1 MATTFVRSVI
11 LAALA
16 LFFASGEASALP
28 AFAEQTGQPC
38 ATCHIGAFG
47 PHLTPFGRQFKLS
60 GYTLRAGDFTPPV
73 SAIAIASFIHTQKDQ
88 PAPPPP
94 HYDVNN
100 NATIDYIAL
109 FLAGGF
115 GDHVGTFSDIAYDGV
130 ERKFRWDHLDFR
142 IVDTETLFGSD
153 VVYGLD
159 INNEPTG
166 QDVFA

>member
-60 GYTLRAGDFTPPV
+60 GYTLRVGEFTPPV
-73 SAIAIASFIHTQKDQ
+73 SATVIVSFIHTGKDQ
-88 PAPPPP
+88 PPPPP
-94 HYDVNN
+94 THYDVNN
-100 NATIDYIAL
+100 NVTIDSISVY
-109 FLAGGF
+109 LA
-115 GDHVGTFSDIAYDGV
+115 A
-130 ERKFRWDHLDFR
+130 
-142 IVDTETLFGSD
+142 
-153 VVYGLD
+153 
-159 INNEPTG
+159 
-166 QDVFA
+166 